1 MALAEHSGEVAD
13 DDADLV
19 RYWFEF
25 DLTGLEPPP
34 PQPGKF
40 FLHRYDGPVYSL
52 CSQGVGVTGFDEDDC
67 LQLVARVLAPD
78 ALPPLRSSIRD
89 VNVSDLDLEPQWVG
103 PPVVPV
109 WRGVWFPRL
118 SDFGPVLR

>member
-1 MALAEHSGEVAD
+1 MALAEHSAEVAD

-25 DLTGLEPPP
+25 DLTGLEPAP
-34 PQPGKF
+34 PQPGTVS
-40 FLHRYDGPVYSL
+40 LDGDTPVYRL
-52 CSQGVGVTGFDEDDC
+52 CWQGVGVTGFDEDDC

-103 PPVVPV
+103 PPVMPV